1 VSKDQRPCLRNFYL
15 RVLKKGFLEL
25 FTTTFM
31 IEAFQLF
38 LTDRTLAGVLH
49 LPEKRQSSP
58 WVVVCHGLFS
68 SMASEKFTHLAELLC
83 RSGIAALRFD
93 FSGCGASTGSIAD
106 TTVTRRLQELE
117 AVVGFAD
124 SHAALG
130 RDCALMGSS
139 LGGFVGLLF
148 AARRPFKALSLWA
161 TPYDLAV
168 IKDNIPTQELRLLKP
183 DFFTDAAGYCLD
195 ARQIDIPMQIIH
207 GTRDEIVP
215 VSHADRLCSRDNP
228 RHQLVIIPGADHSI
242 SKPQHRKKAL
252 DASCLWLQQHLNCA

>member
-1 VSKDQRPCLRNFYL
+1 
-15 RVLKKGFLEL
+15 
-25 FTTTFM
+25 M
-31 IEAFQLF
+31 
-38 LTDRTLAGVLH
+38 
-49 LPEKRQSSP
+49 
-58 WVVVCHGLFS
+58 
-68 SMASEKFTHLAELLC
+68 

-106 TTVTRRLQELE
+106 TTVSRRLQELE

-168 IKDNIPTQELRLLKP
+168 IKDNIPAQELQRLKP
-183 DFFTDAAGYCLD
+183 GFFTDAAGYRLD
-195 ARQIDIPMQIIH
+195 ARHTDIPIQIIH
-207 GTRDEIVP
+207 GTHDEIVP

-228 RHQLVIIPGADHSI
+228 LNQCVIIPGADHTI
-242 SKPQHRKKAL
+242 SNPEHRKKAL
-252 DASCLWLQQHLNCA
+252 GECCAWFQQHLGTG